1 MTNYIFAVLLAIIT
15 LLSVVLNKIYHQL
28 PIKELRYKAR
38 QNKQP
43 EKTLYRVS
51 AYGSSLQTLLAVVIV
66 LAVAGSFVLLAGQLS
81 RWFSY
86 LAIVFLLWL
95 AFLWLP
101 SSRLSSFGRHLA
113 VWFAPLLAWVLDNTH
128 PIFEKLSHI
137 INDYS
142 APYGHTGIYDKAD
155 LVELMEWQKSQ
166 PDSRISSIELN
177 MAQSVMNFGDRLVS
191 DVLIPR
197 QKVHVVNIKD
207 NISPV
212 LIDELHKSGL
222 SFFPVYESKK
232 DNIVG
237 TLFIGDLIDLDQAK
251 NNQLVKNIMKPAVYY
266 VHEDFNL
273 LKVFRAF
280 LKTHHHL
287 FIVVNKFEEF
297 VGVVSIENIVSEI
310 LGEPITDEFD
320 NYEDLRAVASVKVK
334 DEPGEEDSSSST
346 VDTEEMIE

>member
-1 MTNYIFAVLLAIIT
+1 MTNFVFAVVLAIIMLLAI
-15 LLSVVLNKIYHQL
+15 VLNKTYHQL

-38 QNKQP
+38 QNIQP

-51 AYGSSLQTLLAVVIV
+51 AYGSSLQTLLVIV
-66 LAVAGSFVLLAGQLS
+66 TVIAAAGSFILLATQLTS
-81 RWFSY
+81 WFAF
-86 LAIVFLLWL
+86 LVILFLLWL

-101 SSRLSSFGRHLA
+101 SARSGSFSKHLA
-113 VWFAPLLAWVLDNTH
+113 VWFAWPLAKLLDYSH
-128 PIFEKLSHI
+128 PIFQKLNYLT
-137 INDYS
+137 NDHS
-142 APYGHTGIYDKAD
+142 APYAHTGIYDKAD
-155 LVELMEWQKSQ
+155 LIELMEWQKAQ
-166 PDSRISSIELN
+166 PDSRISSIELS
-177 MAQSVMNFGDRLVS
+177 MAQSVLGFGDRLVS

-197 QKVHVVNIKD
+197 REVLTVNTND

-212 LIDELHKSGL
+212 LIDELHKNGQ

-237 TLFIGDLIDLDQAK
+237 TLFIGDLIDLNQAK
-251 NNQLVKNIMKPAVYY
+251 SNQLAKNIMKPTVYY

-273 LKVFRAF
+273 LRVFRVF

-310 LGEPITDEFD
+310 LGEPIIDEFD
-320 NYEDLRAVASVKVK
+320 NYEDLRAVAAAKAKVEHAEHQTSPK
-334 DEPGEEDSSSST
+334 DEPQ
-346 VDTEEMIE
+346 EMIE